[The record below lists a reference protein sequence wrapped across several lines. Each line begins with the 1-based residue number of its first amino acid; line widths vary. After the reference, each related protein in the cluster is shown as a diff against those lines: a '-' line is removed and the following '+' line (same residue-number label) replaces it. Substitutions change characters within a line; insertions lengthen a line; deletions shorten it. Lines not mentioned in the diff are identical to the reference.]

1 MNDQSGSLIGL
12 CFLVVGFC
20 AVAVTGSAQSNG
32 IAAQTDMDMIKLEMD
47 VMAAEQGKDL
57 VPRKI
62 YRDCETGAG
71 RIEPVTRLNDLPDS
85 LVDQEFA
92 RPSDKDTFYAGSV
105 YYDCD

>member
-62 YRDCETGAG
+62 YRDCETGTEPF
-71 RIEPVTRLNDLPDS
+71 EPVTRLNDLPDS